1 MIFTVAI
8 DGPAAAGKG
17 TISKAVAAR
26 FGFRHLDTGLLYRAV
41 GARTMEGVDP
51 VEAARSLQPDDL
63 DDDALRTQDIA
74 QAASRVAVLPDV
86 RAALTEFQRRFA
98 RSEGGAVLDG
108 RDICTVICPEA
119 EVRLYVTASAEVRAR
134 RRFEELSPEDQTM
147 TLDDVLQDVLAR
159 DQRDMNRADAPLVA
173 APGATIID
181 TSAMDIEEAVEAA
194 AQRVAEALIAR

>member
-1 MIFTVAI
+1 M
-8 DGPAAAGKG
+8 
-17 TISKAVAAR
+17 
-26 FGFRHLDTGLLYRAV
+26 
-41 GARTMEGVDP
+41 
-51 VEAARSLQPDDL
+51 
-63 DDDALRTQDIA
+63 
-74 QAASRVAVLPDV
+74 
-86 RAALTEFQRRFA
+86 
-98 RSEGGAVLDG
+98 LDG

-194 AQRVAEALIAR
+194 AERVAEALNAR